1 MNGEAEDESIAES
14 IPFVQI
20 LMKEKGV
27 VLMSK
32 RVASLLLALI
42 LAATMV
48 PVFSQG
54 EGYGWTM
61 YVYTDNG
68 KTLNVRSSP
77 STGNNVIGRLNFGA
91 AVSVRMTMASGWTC
105 IDYAAGDGGVAYV
118 QSRFLVDYQPGYR
131 PQPQPVVTPVP
142 SSDGTAAEI
151 AAMNAEFRSAQKVSP
166 FIVVARP
173 TRASGWVNLRWA
185 PSMQTEVIS
194 TCRQGK
200 ELTVLTAMNNWY
212 QVEDPSTG
220 MIGFISRQ
228 YVYRK

>member
-1 MNGEAEDESIAES
+1 
-14 IPFVQI
+14 
-20 LMKEKGV
+20 MKEKGV
-27 VLMSK
+27 VLMNK
-32 RVASLLLALI
+32 RIASLLLALI
-42 LAATMV
+42 LAATMI
-48 PVFSQG
+48 PVFSQA
-54 EGYGWTM
+54 ENNGWIM

-77 STGNNVIGRLNFGA
+77 STGNNVIGRLNFGS

-131 PQPQPVVTPVP
+131 PQSQPVVTPTP
-142 SSDGTAAEI
+142 SSGGTAAEI
-151 AAMNAEFRSAQKVSP
+151 ASMNAEFRSAQKVSP
-166 FIVVARP
+166 YIVVARP
-173 TRASGWVNLRWA
+173 VRASGWVNLRWA
-185 PSMQTEVIS
+185 PTTEAERIA
-194 TCRQGK
+194 TCSQGK
-200 ELTVLTAMNNWY
+200 ELTVLTEMTNWY